1 MMTGRAPFRVV
12 LLPAGAP
19 QPRTLD
25 VTREIKTR
33 AGAKRRA
40 REFASDVVDGF
51 IHVEELQ
58 TVEGGGKK
66 YVRFATGTVA
76 GGKLKGWT

>member
-1 MMTGRAPFRVV
+1 MRTGRAPFRV
-12 LLPAGAP
+12 LLCPAGAT

-25 VTREIKTR
+25 VTRGVETR
-33 AGAKRRA
+33 TGAKRRA
-40 REFASDVVDGF
+40 REFATDVVDGI

-58 TVEGGGKK
+58 EVEGGARK
-66 YVRFATGTVA
+66 YVRVATGTVV

>member
-1 MMTGRAPFRVV
+1 MRTGRAPFRVM
-12 LLPAGAP
+12 LCPAGAAT
-19 QPRTLD
+19 PRTLD
-25 VTREIKTR
+25 VTRGVETR
-33 AGAKRRA
+33 TGAKRRA
-40 REFASDVVDGF
+40 REFATDVVDGI

-58 TVEGGGKK
+58 DAEGGGKK